1 MVAHLA
7 NFAYDP
13 FNFEYL
19 RTLNVLELFLD
30 CLTES
35 NEKLIEYALG
45 GICNCVADSTNAAI
59 VVENGGIPLIIQCLS
74 SPVENTVLSAMA
86 TLYYLCTTATKK
98 DILKPEV
105 VECMNKYASVG
116 DVNIRFSN
124 LAQSFLATH
133 FHRS

>member
-1 MVAHLA
+1 MRSRFGINWVDLTTV
-7 NFAYDP
+7 FA
-13 FNFEYL
+13 
-19 RTLNVLELFLD
+19 
-30 CLTES
+30 
-35 NEKLIEYALG
+35 
-45 GICNCVADSTNAAI
+45 
-59 VVENGGIPLIIQCLS
+59 
-74 SPVENTVLSAMA
+74 
-86 TLYYLCTTATKK
+86 